1 MMRKITMLRT
11 FIIYGLGVLALGQT
25 GCSTFEK
32 RAAAGTPKETAQ
44 TAYYTCGGCHGPKNV
59 RVEFMTPNIIGQKKG
74 YLVAKLRDFR
84 DNKRINPYMN
94 GVTAGLTDQDTVNL
108 ADYYSSY
115 GQGKK

>member
-44 TAYYTCGGCHGPKNV
+44 SAYYTCGGCHGPKNV
-59 RVEFMTPNIIGQKKG
+59 RVDFMSPKIIGLKKV
-74 YLVAKLRDFR
+74 YLAAKLRDFR
-84 DNKRINPYMN
+84 DMKRINPYMN
-94 GVTAGLTDQDTVNL
+94 GVVAGLTDQEIDNL
-108 ADYYSSY
+108 SAYYSNY
-115 GQGKK
+115 RQR